1 MSSRLFQNIREQ
13 RGLAYA
19 VSSGLSSYRDAG
31 MLTVYAGCDAG
42 AVPEVVKLVVD
53 ELRTLTAE
61 PVPPAELQRAKDHL
75 KGNLVLGLESTTSR
89 MSQLARS
96 EIYFGRQIDVSEIL
110 SAIDGVSAGD
120 VQRVATDL
128 FAGGPLLRV
137 VEYYAP
143 VHLLLHAAGWQA
155 FGSEVRGHHALNI
168 GMHTLAS
175 CLLVL
180 VFRKLHRLV
189 EMHEWQHNLFFG
201 IFAPVVLW
209 GTHLAFAIP
218 AFAVVNVAIVGIW
231 LAVVGGITREH
242 KRLSPDA

>member
-128 FAGGPLLRV
+128 FAGGPLGATVLG
-137 VEYYAP
+137 P
-143 VHLLLHAAGWQA
+143 VNGMAL
-155 FGSEVRGHHALNI
+155 SE
-168 GMHTLAS
+168 T
-175 CLLVL
+175 
-180 VFRKLHRLV
+180 
-189 EMHEWQHNLFFG
+189 Q
-201 IFAPVVLW
+201 
-209 GTHLAFAIP
+209 
-218 AFAVVNVAIVGIW
+218 
-231 LAVVGGITREH
+231 LAV
-242 KRLSPDA
+242 